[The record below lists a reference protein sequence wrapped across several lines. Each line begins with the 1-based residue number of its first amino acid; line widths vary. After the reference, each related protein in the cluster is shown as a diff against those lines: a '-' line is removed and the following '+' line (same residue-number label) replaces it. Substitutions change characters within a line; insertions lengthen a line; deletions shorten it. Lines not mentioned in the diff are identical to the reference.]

1 MTIPLPILLTIPIV
15 LVSAI
20 RQQQVS
26 CRNWAWVVYE
36 RRLAGAPRPAW
47 ASSGYVDLDA
57 K

>member
-1 MTIPLPILLTIPIV
+1 MTIPLPIRLAIPIV
-15 LVSAI
+15 LVSAS
-20 RQQQVS
+20 RQQQAGG
-26 CRNWAWVVYE
+26 RNWAWVVYE